1 VVERVADCDATV
13 LITGESGVGKEVIAR
28 ELHRRS
34 SRRDRPFVKV
44 NCAALPN
51 DLLESEMFGHERG
64 AFTGADTA
72 AAGKFEAA
80 SRGTIMLDE
89 ITEMPLALQAKLLH
103 VLEDGSFTRL
113 GSNREINTDVRVIA
127 ATNRP
132 MAPLIAEGRFRED
145 LYYRLQVIEI
155 FVPPLRERREEIQP
169 LAASFLDQFSGK
181 QHGPA
186 PTLSPALIDALTSYD
201 WPGNVREL
209 ENVIQRYVILRDERV
224 LVQELSA
231 PRLVTIRDS
240 HAQHDVISVQHDAV
254 PHHVNASNG
263 HGTNG
268 HGTNGHGTN
277 GNGHGFTGH
286 GSNGQGTNGHA
297 VLAADESESL
307 PDLVRRTT
315 DRVEREVIANALDTV
330 RWNRRRAARM
340 LGVSYKTLLNKMKT
354 LGLDAEAAAVGDGA

>member
-1 VVERVADCDATV
+1 MQRVAAVVERVADCDATV
-13 LITGESGVGKEVIAR
+13 LVTGESGVGKEVIAR

-80 SRGTIMLDE
+80 ARGTIMLDE

-103 VLEDGSFTRL
+103 VLEDGAFTRL
-113 GSNREINTDVRVIA
+113 GSNREINPDVRVIA

-132 MAPLIAEGRFRED
+132 IAPLIADGRFRED

-155 FVPPLRERREEIQP
+155 FVPPLRERRDEIQP
-169 LAASFLDQFSGK
+169 LAANFLEQFGSK
-181 QHGPA
+181 QPGPT
-186 PTLSPALIDALTSYD
+186 PLLSPPLVDALMSYD

-209 ENVIQRYVILRDERV
+209 ENVIQRLVILRDERV
-224 LVQELSA
+224 LIQELSA
-231 PRLVTIRDS
+231 PRIAGIRES
-240 HAQHDVISVQHDAV
+240 SAAPAEPAAV
-254 PHHVNASNG
+254 APDLAAPVA
-263 HGTNG
+263 
-268 HGTNGHGTN
+268 
-277 GNGHGFTGH
+277 
-286 GSNGQGTNGHA
+286 TNGHA
-297 VLAADESESL
+297 VAAAEEGASL

-354 LGLDAEAAAVGDGA
+354 LGLDAEAAAVGGDA